1 MYYTSNEVLVNEER
15 VLLQRMNLVI
25 YIIFFHILW
34 MMIVRRLLVGNFFCC
49 QDQFPYK
56 ESAYF
61 SSSGK
66 YHLK

>member
-1 MYYTSNEVLVNEER
+1 
-15 VLLQRMNLVI
+15 
-25 YIIFFHILW
+25 

-66 YHLK
+66 ISFKIA